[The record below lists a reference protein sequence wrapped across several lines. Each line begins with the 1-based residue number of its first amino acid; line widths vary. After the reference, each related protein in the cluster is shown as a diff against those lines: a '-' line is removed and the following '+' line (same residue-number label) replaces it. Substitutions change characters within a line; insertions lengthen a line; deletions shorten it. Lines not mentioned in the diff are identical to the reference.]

1 MKIII
6 AGSRYYDDY
15 EQAKAFIDKCIADN
29 CRDKKLTFLSG
40 GCNGADMIGERY
52 ARENGYP
59 LTRYSAQWGKYGK
72 RAGPIRNMKM
82 AEDCDIVICF
92 WDGKSR
98 GTQSL
103 ISYANKN
110 GVPIFIQYIEPK
122 E

>member
-1 MKIII
+1 MKIAI
-6 AGSRYYDDY
+6 AGSRYYNDY
-15 EQAKAFIDKCIADN
+15 EKSKTFIDKCIAEN
-29 CRDKKLTFLSG
+29 CQGEELTFLSG

-59 LTRYSAQWGKYGK
+59 LKRYSAQWEKYGK

-92 WDGKSR
+92 WDGKSK
-98 GTQSL
+98 GTHSL

-110 GVPIFIQYIEPK
+110 GVLVFIQYIEPK